1 MAGTFI
7 TFEGP
12 DGAGKTSVLAALL
25 PQLQAHLTVPVTLT
39 REPGGAAISEKIR
52 QLILDPANTAM
63 DARTE
68 ALLYAASRRQHL
80 VEVIQPALAADQ
92 VVVCD
97 RFVDSSVAYQ
107 GAGRQIGEAAV
118 LAMNQFAIAGLVPAL
133 TLYLDVPSAVGLA
146 RIEAHRDSRQY
157 DRLDQE
163 QLAFHE
169 RVRAAYLQLAAAN
182 PDRIVTIDATASLDA
197 VVGACL
203 TQLHRYFAE
212 HQPARWQ
219 PLKGDLS
226 NEIDSSDRSR

>member
-12 DGAGKTSVLAALL
+12 DGAGKTSVLAALI
-25 PQLQAHLTVPVTLT
+25 PQLAAHLTRPVRLT
-39 REPGGAAISEKIR
+39 REPGGAQLSEKIR
-52 QLILDPANTAM
+52 ELILDPANTAM

-80 VEVIQPALAADQ
+80 VEVIEPALEAGD

-118 LAMNQFAIAGLVPAL
+118 LAMNQFATGGRTPDL
-133 TLYLDVPSAVGLA
+133 TIYLDVPSAVGLA
-146 RIEAHRDSRQY
+146 RIQAHRSDRQY

-163 QLAFHE
+163 SQAFHE
-169 RVRAAYLQLAAAN
+169 RVRAAYLRLAEQDPA
-182 PDRIVTIDATASLDA
+182 RIRTIDATQPMAE
-197 VVGACL
+197 VVAACL
-203 TQLHRYFAE
+203 AALHVYLADD
-212 HQPARWQ
+212 WQ
-219 PLKGDLS
+219 A
-226 NEIDSSDRSR
+226 NA